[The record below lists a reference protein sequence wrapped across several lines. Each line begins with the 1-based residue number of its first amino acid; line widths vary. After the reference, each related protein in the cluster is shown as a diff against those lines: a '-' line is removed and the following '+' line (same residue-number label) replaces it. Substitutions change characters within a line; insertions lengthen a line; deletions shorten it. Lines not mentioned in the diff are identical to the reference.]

1 MLYYV
6 RYVMGLFGV
15 YFPLYNP
22 HIVNVLHWG
31 CHILWMLYVSCCK
44 VVLIIQDI
52 LMFVFGPLTEI
63 VIIITILIQCLFFL
77 CVFNH
82 SYSTDKV
89 LVILIHRAYHASR
102 IYPNSF
108 DYAAYFCGSSIGS
121 IIIPIPYYCDFQ
133 LAQYYRFCI
142 LTFSYSASTSSTVLS
157 PLSLRCFH

>member
-1 MLYYV
+1 
-6 RYVMGLFGV
+6 
-15 YFPLYNP
+15 
-22 HIVNVLHWG
+22 
-31 CHILWMLYVSCCK
+31 MLYVSCCK

-63 VIIITILIQCLFFL
+63 VIIITILIQCLFFF

-89 LVILIHRAYHASR
+89 LVIIIHRAYHASR

-121 IIIPIPYYCDFQ
+121 IIIPIPHYCDLCGLCLGFTCINIGHNFVKHGQ
-133 LAQYYRFCI
+133 LI
-142 LTFSYSASTSSTVLS
+142 IFSWPNIIASVY
-157 PLSLRCFH
+157 